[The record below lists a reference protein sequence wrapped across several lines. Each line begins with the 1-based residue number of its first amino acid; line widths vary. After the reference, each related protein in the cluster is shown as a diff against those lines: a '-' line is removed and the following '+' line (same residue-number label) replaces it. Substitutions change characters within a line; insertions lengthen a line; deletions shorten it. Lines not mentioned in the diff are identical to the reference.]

1 MTNLL
6 RSYFCAVSVIAVA
19 LAACDDG
26 LPTVKRALEMAG
38 DNRPELEK
46 VLEHYRQDP
55 ADSLKYRAAEYL
67 IRYMPYHTSYPA
79 KPYYAYCDALDSLFS
94 SATEGDELLEKTN
107 AIAAGFGRQLKLSYD
122 IRVIGADYLI
132 WNIDYSFG
140 LWRTLNYLRH
150 LRFEEFC
157 EYVLPYKCAEKQ
169 PLDTWKRD
177 WRDYGRGELDHIS
190 QIRDYKYN
198 ARRAAEAVNFQF
210 QDSVKMRRVKDAKL
224 IEVLRL
230 NTLAKQPYGDC
241 RDRSRF
247 GLLNCRSKGIPV
259 AFDFTPNWPDR
270 SGGHY
275 WNIVLATKRR
285 NVDYEPF
292 RSYPGSYHYTDNG
305 LAKVFRE
312 TYAKNPLHLEE

>member
-107 AIAAGFGRQLKLSYD
+107 AIAAGFGRQLKLS
-122 IRVIGADYLI
+122 
-132 WNIDYSFG
+132 
-140 LWRTLNYLRH
+140 
-150 LRFEEFC
+150 
-157 EYVLPYKCAEKQ
+157 
-169 PLDTWKRD
+169 
-177 WRDYGRGELDHIS
+177 
-190 QIRDYKYN
+190 
-198 ARRAAEAVNFQF
+198 
-210 QDSVKMRRVKDAKL
+210 
-224 IEVLRL
+224 
-230 NTLAKQPYGDC
+230 
-241 RDRSRF
+241 
-247 GLLNCRSKGIPV
+247 
-259 AFDFTPNWPDR
+259 
-270 SGGHY
+270 
-275 WNIVLATKRR
+275 
-285 NVDYEPF
+285 
-292 RSYPGSYHYTDNG
+292 
-305 LAKVFRE
+305 
-312 TYAKNPLHLEE
+312 